1 MKLKFDEDLVCSLYE
16 SGLSAEN
23 VGKHFGVSKI
33 PIFRVLRSRGVR
45 MRPSNK
51 IEDLQA
57 KRALAIDLYR
67 SGMTIP
73 EVCKQVGVG
82 KNNVAKFIADAGV
95 ERRVTADY
103 AGSVDWKVKASIDAD
118 EIKRLYEGGMTIS
131 QIARKFGVGFGTARR
146 HLVAA
151 GATLRPVSSV
161 PTYIHKSPVAG
172 SIRVRG
178 TWELLYAKVL
188 DIWYGEGKILCW
200 QYEAE
205 RIPVNDVGA
214 GRYYLPDFRVVAKSG
229 VVAFHEVKGVLR
241 ELAAEKIRVARSS
254 GVRVVLVRKE
264 LLYAICRHYGL
275 PVTAKA
281 S

>member
-1 MKLKFDEDLVCSLYE
+1 MKFELNEDLVCSLYE

-51 IEDLQA
+51 IDDKQA
-57 KRALAIDLYR
+57 KRIRAIELYR

-73 EVCKQVGVG
+73 EVSKEVGVG
-82 KNNVAKFIADAGV
+82 KNNVAKFIAESGV
-95 ERRVTADY
+95 ERRTTADY
-103 AGSVDWKVKASIDAD
+103 AGSVDWKVKASIDGC
-118 EIKRLYEGGMTIS
+118 EIRRLYDGGMTIS
-131 QIARKFGVGFGTARR
+131 QIAKRFGVGFGTARR
-146 HLVAA
+146 HLIEA
-151 GATLRPVSSV
+151 GADLRPVSSV
-161 PTYIHKSPVAG
+161 PTYIHSSPVAG

-188 DIWYGEGKILCW
+188 DIWYSEGKISGW
-200 QYEAE
+200 AYEAE
-205 RIPVNDVGA
+205 RIPVDQIGA

-229 VVAFHEVKGVLR
+229 SVTFHEVKGVLR
-241 ELAAEKIRVARSS
+241 EMSAEKIRVARSS
-254 GVRVVLVRKE
+254 GVPVVLVRRN

-275 PVTAKA
+275 PITAKA